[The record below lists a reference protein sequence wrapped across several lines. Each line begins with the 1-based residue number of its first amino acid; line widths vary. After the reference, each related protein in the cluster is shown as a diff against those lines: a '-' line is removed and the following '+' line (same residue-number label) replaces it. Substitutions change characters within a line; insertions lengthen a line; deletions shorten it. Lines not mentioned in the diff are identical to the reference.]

1 MPYQETGAL
10 LFCDCYGL
18 RAGHHRVGALGRR
31 DCNELAKYE
40 HRNFVDRLFHLSPRH
55 TFTKVKVAI
64 LTIARTTSNCV
75 VTNELRKLG
84 RLRFDADLENDPD
97 LIAFVGIDSETDALP
112 LGEIRKLWNPDAL
125 KNLQPEID
133 KAEMWAQNFGRSHCE
148 RLVKRFW
155 GVS

>member
-1 MPYQETGAL
+1 M
-10 LFCDCYGL
+10 
-18 RAGHHRVGALGRR
+18 
-31 DCNELAKYE
+31 
-40 HRNFVDRLFHLSPRH
+40 
-55 TFTKVKVAI
+55 AI